1 MVAVVEASEDW
12 EEEETPEDDDDDWEG
27 GGGDDDWDDCDV
39 SSLGTELR

>member
-1 MVAVVEASEDW
+1 MVEASEDW

>member
-1 MVAVVEASEDW
+1 MEASEDW